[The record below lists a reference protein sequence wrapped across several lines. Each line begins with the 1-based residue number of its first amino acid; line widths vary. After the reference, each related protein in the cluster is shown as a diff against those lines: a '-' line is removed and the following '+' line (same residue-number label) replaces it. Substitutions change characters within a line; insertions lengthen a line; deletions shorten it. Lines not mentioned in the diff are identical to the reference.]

1 MADWTTEQLSAL
13 FDLPNQFLLQDSNKD
28 MLALNEYMSDTV
40 AVTPDAVKLKD
51 DWITWWN
58 GLTWYQ
64 RNIASDTWD
73 EARNR
78 RNAFFLANAP
88 TKKDKEDV
96 QNFLN
101 TAVTE
106 EESEG
111 KPRRTLS
118 TGMLPTPPAPP
129 APPLIPSWFKIG
141 AGVAILGGVAAG
153 VATIISR
160 FNPVSIVTSIVKK
173 KG

>member
-13 FDLPNQFLLQDSNKD
+13 FDLPNQFFLQDSNKD
-28 MLALNEYMSDTV
+28 MIALNEYMSDSVAITPE
-40 AVTPDAVKLKD
+40 AVTLKD
-51 DWITWWN
+51 GWITWWN
-58 GLTWYQ
+58 GLTWGQ
-64 RNIASDTWD
+64 KNIDSATWD

-88 TKKDKEDV
+88 TKKDKADV

-106 EESEG
+106 EETEG
-111 KPRRTLS
+111 KPRRVLS
-118 TGMLPTPPAPP
+118 SGMLPSPPPP
-129 APPLIPSWFKIG
+129 PPKPLIPSWFKIG
-141 AGVAILGGVAAG
+141 AGVAVLGGLAAG
-153 VATIISR
+153 IATIVSR
-160 FNPVSIVTSIVKK
+160 FNPVGIVAGIVKK